1 MESTARFTFYGSK
14 LDGSARQPGLCGQL
28 LERGRDPVRAP
39 TLDQAGCVGTRDE
52 NEVVPMRKRVVQRP
66 ERLSQCPLHC
76 ISLYGAADLAAHRDA
91 EADLILIV
99 VGLAARERID
109 DQEAVGVGAAL
120 AIYAVEVA
128 APRQAT
134 TPAPLAGGHGVSR
147 LRPLR
152 RRRLMICRPL
162 RVRMRARN
170 PCVRARLRFLGW

>member
-1 MESTARFTFYGSK
+1 MKSSARFTFYALK

-39 TLDQAGCVGTRDE
+39 TLDQAGCIGTRDE
-52 NEVVPMRKRVVQRP
+52 NEVVATRKRVVQRP
-66 ERLSQCPLHC
+66 ERLSQCPLHG

-91 EADLILIV
+91 KSNLV
-99 VGLAARERID
+99 VIGVRVSARERVE

-120 AIYAVEVA
+120 AIDAVEVA

-147 LRPLR
+147 FRPLR
-152 RRRLMICRPL
+152 RRRLMI
-162 RVRMRARN
+162 
-170 PCVRARLRFLGW
+170 